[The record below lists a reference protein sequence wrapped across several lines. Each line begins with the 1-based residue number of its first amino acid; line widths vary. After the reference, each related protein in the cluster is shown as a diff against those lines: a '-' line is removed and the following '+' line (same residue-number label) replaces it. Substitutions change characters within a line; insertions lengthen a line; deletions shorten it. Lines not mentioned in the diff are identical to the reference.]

1 MPLAFPLSELGRPS
15 GDVATCRVTQKRSKS
30 ITMITVSHGFQVE
43 HGIMLRNPVCRGWWV
58 SKKKVIAEAVPREHH
73 NPTDGY
79 LYYDDEFIRIQSL
92 RNDKVKHCVKLTKS
106 KSYRDETGTVML
118 CGNRVL
124 MEMTPYLDDSVV
136 SLFIYNPDDGQN
148 SDDNS
153 TAQDEMYQECI
164 SVLREHARTVYSVTH
179 DVMAKLCNVT
189 TLQSKN
195 IHLAAEVDIPRY
207 SDFTRMNETMHRL
220 LVLERCQDPGN
231 LGTLIRS
238 AIAFGFDGIF
248 LLPGCAD
255 PFNDKSIRASRGGC
269 FRIPMMNGTLDDW
282 LSVCQRHAMV
292 PVAADVMKMDDGRG
306 FNDTHDTNTID
317 HYDTPIS
324 LVVGSEGQGLS
335 DDVRQQCQ
343 CISIPM
349 ADDMESLNVAT
360 AASILMCLL
369 SPAGKDVMTQVRRLN
384 QRH

>member
-1 MPLAFPLSELGRPS
+1 MTLMRSQSNMLA
-15 GDVATCRVTQKRSKS
+15 
-30 ITMITVSHGFQVE
+30 VSHGFQDSPSRAE
-43 HGIMLRNPVCRGWWV
+43 LAIMPRNPVGRGWWV
-58 SKKKVIAEAVPREHH
+58 SKVTPQAVPRKQH
-73 NPTDGY
+73 NPTDDY
-79 LYYDDEFIRIQSL
+79 LHYDDEFIRIQSL
-92 RNDKVKHCVKLTKS
+92 KNDKVKHCVKLTKS

-124 MEMTPYLDDSVV
+124 VEMTPYLDDSVS
-136 SLFIYNPDDGQN
+136 SLFIYNPYDGQN
-148 SDDNS
+148 SADNS
-153 TAQDEMYQECI
+153 TTSDELYQCI
-164 SVLREHARTVYSVTH
+164 AVLREHARTVYSVTH

-189 TLQSKN
+189 TLQSKDV
-195 IHLAAEVDIPRY
+195 HLAAEVDIPRY
-207 SDFTRMNETMHRL
+207 FDFTRMNETMHRL

-248 LLPGCAD
+248 MLPGCAD

-269 FRIPMMNGTLDDW
+269 FRIPMMTGTLDDW

-292 PVAADVMKMDDGRG
+292 PVAADVMTMDDEAG
-306 FNDTHDTNTID
+306 FNDTYDMNTIAS
-317 HYDTPIS
+317 YDTPIS
-324 LVVGSEGQGLS
+324 LVVGSEGKGLS

-349 ADDMESLNVAT
+349 ANDMESLNVAT

-369 SPAGKDVMTQVRRLN
+369 SPAGKDVMKQLCRVTQRR
-384 QRH
+384 